1 MALPI
6 LAKTITSALVKK
18 GTKAKNESKKV
29 SAEKLLPGST
39 DKKKVKVSKFRSR
52 KPKTYRNKFETSKFL
67 PPSKIEEQFD
77 MKKMDD
83 LLMSLVDNTNDLKKA
98 TKKDVDDEK
107 EKNIQK
113 NNVKSKVKR
122 NKREE
127 NIEEKKTV
135 AKISK
140 PMKFKTPDFLK
151 DILGMGGRLILA
163 TGIMSILNYLTDPEK
178 KDGLIQFLT
187 DHMDKIILGTLA
199 TLGAVFVASFA
210 PVIGTVGTIL
220 SILTPAIIGMV
231 VALVKAAPLMI
242 LAYSVIN
249 QGLGRSEKEVIKHLE
264 DMGGVNHENKEKLI
278 EKYKQQIEDITVD
291 LGPILGKGTLQPGV
305 LSELRHRIRFLETGK
320 FDYGSMKLEYD
331 FGTPFDY
338 NMGNEYDW
346 ERGETKQS
354 QFGFSVPQDKVSVPQ
369 DTKPQT
375 KALPGLKLGSL
386 KGDSG
391 SVAYAGQKR
400 ASLSTEYSPLAQ
412 SDIDEQNLS
421 IISGKG
427 WRESTGTFHKGYDI
441 PAEEGTPIY
450 AYFPG
455 VILRNMPNVKGYG
468 NLIEW
473 KDDVYGQTHMFAHMM
488 EPSTLSPGTKF
499 KKGTVLG
506 KIGNTD
512 GGTGISQGP
521 HLHWEIGPQRAE
533 VDPGEWVRKHPLKV
547 SPNQPKSNQDQNVSS
562 QTSYEKSGTQVAMVQ
577 VPTPVPMPSGGG
589 SGGKGVI
596 IGGGTGLDVN
606 RYILATHYK
615 EA

>member
-29 SAEKLLPGST
+29 STEKLLPGST
-39 DKKKVKVSKFRSR
+39 DKKKVKVSQFRSR
-52 KPKTYRNKFETSKFL
+52 RPKTYRKKFETSKFL

-83 LLMSLVDNTNDLKKA
+83 LLTSLVDNTNDLKKA

-107 EKNIQK
+107 EKNNQK

-127 NIEEKKTV
+127 KTEEKKTV

-140 PMKFKTPDFLK
+140 PMKFKSPDFLK

-178 KDGLIQFLT
+178 RDGLIQFLT
-187 DHMDKIILGTLA
+187 DHMDKIILGILA
-199 TLGAVFVASFA
+199 TLGVTFVASFL
-210 PVIGTVGTIL
+210 PVIGIAGTII
-220 SILTPAIIGMV
+220 SILSPVIASMVGILVSPPV
-231 VALVKAAPLMI
+231 VAALVTAYAVSKLLGNSKKATQNVLDEK
-242 LAYSVIN
+242 
-249 QGLGRSEKEVIKHLE
+249 GLGNASREEQSEAL
-264 DMGGVNHENKEKLI
+264 MSPSGLSS
-278 EKYKQQIEDITVD
+278 TFT
-291 LGPILGKGTLQPGV
+291 GTINP
-305 LSELRHRIRFLETGK
+305 EA
-320 FDYGSMKLEYD
+320 
-331 FGTPFDY
+331 
-338 NMGNEYDW
+338 
-346 ERGETKQS
+346 RGEDLDDEKDKNQWWDFLDLFPNKVDPNGKI
-354 QFGFSVPQDKVSVPQ
+354 FGLIPQPEPGSLASGPMV
-369 DTKPQT
+369 KPQT
-375 KALPGLKLGSL
+375 KVLPGLKLGGL
-386 KGDSG
+386 QGHSG

-400 ASLSTEYSPLAQ
+400 ASLSTEYSPFAQ

-421 IISGKG
+421 MISGMG
-427 WRESTGTFHKGYDI
+427 YRESSGRDHKGYDI
-441 PAEEGTPIY
+441 PAEEGTPIR

-455 VILRNMPNVKGYG
+455 VILRNMPNQGAYG

-473 KDDVYGQTHMFAHMM
+473 KDDVYGQTHAFAHMM

-499 KKGTVLG
+499 KKGAVLG
-506 KIGNTD
+506 KVGS
-512 GGTGISQGP
+512 TGISEGP
-521 HLHWEIGPQRAE
+521 HLHWEIGPDGAQVE
-533 VDPGEWVRKHPLKV
+533 PGEWIRKHPQIKV

-577 VPTPVPMPSGGG
+577 VSTPVPMPSGGG
-589 SGGKGVI
+589 SGGKEVI
-596 IGGGTGLDVN
+596 IGTGRDEDVN
-606 RYILATHYK
+606 RHILATHYK

>member
-6 LAKTITSALVKK
+6 LAKTITSALVKT
-18 GTKAKNESKKV
+18 GSDAKNESKKV

-39 DKKKVKVSKFRSR
+39 DNNVKVSKFRSR

-83 LLMSLVDNTNDLKKA
+83 LLMSLIDNTNDLKKA

-140 PMKFKTPDFLK
+140 PMKFKSPDFLK
-151 DILGMGGRLILA
+151 DIVGMGGRLVLA

-199 TLGAVFVASFA
+199 TLGAVFVASFL
-210 PVIGTVGTIL
+210 PVIGIAGSIL
-220 SILTPAIIGMV
+220 SLLSPLIGTLISICIATLPV
-231 VALVKAAPLMI
+231 TLAFAGGYLVPKYFPDTVNKQERKIDQLP
-242 LAYSVIN
+242 
-249 QGLGRSEKEVIKHLE
+249 GTREEK
-264 DMGGVNHENKEKLI
+264 
-278 EKYKQQIEDITVD
+278 ITVLKEQLKNLNWFD
-291 LGPILGKGTLQPGV
+291 RYVRGMG
-305 LSELRHRIRFLETGK
+305 SEIEEQIYRLETGRTK
-320 FDYGSMKLEYD
+320 SYGKN
-331 FGTPFDY
+331 FGQAGDPLYTD
-338 NMGNEYDW
+338 DD
-346 ERGETKQS
+346 ERRETSTEVQEPI
-354 QFGFSVPQDKVSVPQ
+354 V
-369 DTKPQT
+369 KPQT
-375 KALPGLKLGSL
+375 KVLPGLKLGSL

-400 ASLSTEYSPLAQ
+400 ASLSTEYSPFAQ

-421 IISGKG
+421 IISGMG
-427 WRESTGTFHKGYDI
+427 DRESTGTKHKGYDI
-441 PAEEGTPIY
+441 PAEEGTPIR

-506 KIGNTD
+506 KIGS
-512 GGTGISQGP
+512 TGISEGP
-521 HLHWEIGPQRAE
+521 HLHWEIGPDGDQ
-533 VDPGEWVRKHPLKV
+533 VDPGEWVRKHPQIKV

>member
-6 LAKTITSALVKK
+6 PSKKITSALVKT
-18 GTKAKNESKKV
+18 GDDAKKENKKI
-29 SAEKLLPGST
+29 SSEKLLPGST
-39 DKKKVKVSKFRSR
+39 DKNKVKVSQFRSR
-52 KPKTYRNKFETSKFL
+52 RPKTYRKKFETSKFL

-83 LLMSLVDNTNDLKKA
+83 LLTSLVDNTKDLKKV

-113 NNVKSKVKR
+113 DKVKSKLKR

-127 NIEEKKTV
+127 KTEEKKTV
-135 AKISK
+135 AKVSK
-140 PMKFKTPDFLK
+140 PMKFKSPDFLK
-151 DILGMGGRLILA
+151 DIVGMGGRLVLA

-187 DHMDKIILGTLA
+187 DHMDKIILGILA
-199 TLGAVFVASFA
+199 TLGVTFVASFL
-210 PVIGTVGTIL
+210 PVIGIAGSIL
-220 SILTPAIIGMV
+220 SLLSPLIGTLISICIATLPA
-231 VALVKAAPLMI
+231 ALAFAGGYLVPKYFPDTVNKQERKIDQLP
-242 LAYSVIN
+242 
-249 QGLGRSEKEVIKHLE
+249 GTREEK
-264 DMGGVNHENKEKLI
+264 
-278 EKYKQQIEDITVD
+278 ITVLKEQLKNLNWFD
-291 LGPILGKGTLQPGV
+291 RYVRGMG
-305 LSELRHRIRFLETGK
+305 SEIEEQIYRLETGRTK
-320 FDYGSMKLEYD
+320 SYGKN
-331 FGTPFDY
+331 FGQAGDPLYTD
-338 NMGNEYDW
+338 DD
-346 ERGETKQS
+346 ERRETSTEVQEPI
-354 QFGFSVPQDKVSVPQ
+354 V
-369 DTKPQT
+369 KPQT
-375 KALPGLKLGSL
+375 KVLPGLKLGSL

-400 ASLSTEYSPLAQ
+400 ASLSTEYSPFAQ

-421 IISGKG
+421 IISGMG
-427 WRESTGTFHKGYDI
+427 YRENSGRDHKGYDI
-441 PAEEGTPIY
+441 PAEEGTPIR

-468 NLIEW
+468 NLVEW

-512 GGTGISQGP
+512 GGTGISEGP
-521 HLHWEIGPQRAE
+521 HLHWEIGPQGAE

-589 SGGKGVI
+589 PGGEGVI
-596 IGGGTGLDVN
+596 IGTGRGENVN